1 MFLLILYLIIYNY
14 FKFDHLNFI
23 VDYFETNDG
32 NNQTIGHED
41 QSKKT
46 NFLFNNVFFN
56 KINQLYNIF
65 YQNLFKSAEAT

>member
-1 MFLLILYLIIYNY
+1 MMVII
-14 FKFDHLNFI
+14 KRLDM
-23 VDYFETNDG
+23 
-32 NNQTIGHED
+32 TIKA
-41 QSKKT
+41 KKT